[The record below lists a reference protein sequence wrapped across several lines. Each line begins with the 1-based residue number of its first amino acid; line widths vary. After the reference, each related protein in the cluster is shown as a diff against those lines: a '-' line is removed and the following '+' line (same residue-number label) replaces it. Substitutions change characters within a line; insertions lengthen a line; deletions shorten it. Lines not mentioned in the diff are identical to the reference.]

1 MDILMQKARE
11 IWDTTYQTVEKSLL
25 SVDTFVKDNVFQS
38 MLLSFAFGVLLSLLA
53 F

>member
-1 MDILMQKARE
+1 MDILIQKLRDS
-11 IWDTTYQTVEKSLL
+11 WDTTYQMVEKSLL
-25 SVDTFVKDNVFQS
+25 SVDTFVKDNVYQS